1 MVNTR
6 SMVPSGEVQGN
17 GAGDEAQSQPIS
29 LASIEKMMLDLMAKQ
44 EEKMVGK
51 MKELIEDQEVRLR
64 EEVKNLFGDNTASG
78 GHETSSSYDSMQ
90 HGPPSINVSQDMVA
104 PRKKCGF
111 KDFNSCKPPTYNG
124 TLDPVV
130 LHNWV
135 IEIEM
140 AFYACQCGDDQ
151 RVNFAITT
159 LKETAL
165 EWWLETKEMMEM
177 HVLESLTWDVF
188 LEKMKERFCTKEEIR
203 DLERKF
209 LDLKKDKM
217 TITEYNAKFRKLLSF
232 ARRLAPDEATKVDQ
246 YVGGLP
252 WNYRLNFE
260 AATLEVAMRKARK
273 IEKTLEERD
282 KERPQFANKRKE
294 SHDSRGKGTFD
305 QKKQKFEGKSK
316 GGETQNKN
324 KDEVVCFKCGDKG
337 HFANACPKG
346 FKCYNCGEVGHKASE
361 CTSKEKGSSGG
372 GRKEAPRT
380 RGRAF
385 QMTEEEAREKAN
397 VVSGIFLVNSL
408 PASMLF
414 DSGATYSHV
423 SPNFAKRLQLPLH
436 RLEYELVIDVA
447 GGASKIVSKEIS
459 HVKVEC
465 SGTEFW
471 VDLILLDVGGFDV
484 VLGMDW
490 LAKYDAEILCGKKM
504 VRVKTP
510 EGEPILI
517 YGDKR
522 RVPTSVINVMKARRC
537 LRKGCQS
544 YLAYVVD
551 TVKEKKTLGDIEVVR
566 DYPEVFPDDLPGLPP
581 DRQVEFRIDLV
592 PGTAPLAKAPYRL
605 APAELKELMTQLQE
619 LLDKGFIRP
628 SSSPWG
634 APILFVK
641 KKDGSMRMCIDYRD
655 LNKVTIKNRYPL
667 PRIDDLF
674 DQLQGAGHFSKI
686 DLRSGYHQLKVR
698 DEDVEKTA
706 FRTRYGHFEFL
717 VMPFGLTNAPA
728 AFMDLM
734 NRVCKP
740 FLDKFV
746 IVFIDD
752 ILIYSKSE
760 AEHKEH
766 LKMVLE
772 TLKREKLYA
781 KLSKCEFWIGE
792 VQFLGH
798 VVNKDG
804 IKVDPAKIEAVMN
817 WEKPKNPTE
826 IRSFLG
832 LAGYYRRF
840 IEGFSKIA
848 CPLTLLTKKNEKFV
862 WTDKQEEAFELLKK
876 KLCEAPILSL
886 PEGTEDFAVYSDASG
901 LGIGCV
907 LTQRG
912 KVIAYASRQ
921 LKEHE
926 LNYPTHDKEL
936 AAVIHA
942 LKIWRHYLYGTQCK
956 LFTDHQSLQ
965 YLFSQK
971 DLNARQRRWI
981 EVFKDYD
988 CEILYHPGKANIV
1001 ADALSRKE
1009 ISEKRRVKALRIEVV
1024 STLVD
1029 MLKSVQEGAQE
1040 DGNIKEERLGKSVI
1054 LEENSHGLKTF
1065 QGRVWVPLYGGK
1077 RELILDEAHKTK
1089 YSIHP
1094 GCTKMY
1100 MDLKPLYWW
1109 PTMKVDIAR
1118 YINKC
1123 LTCSLVKTEHQ
1134 RPYGDLEPLEVPE
1147 WKWEKITMDFVTKL
1161 PRTRGGHD
1169 MIWVIV
1175 DRLTKSALFLA
1186 ARETWLVDK
1195 FAELYVDEVVRRHG
1209 VPLSIVSDRDS
1220 RFTSHFGRACKKYWE
1235 PSYV

>member
-1 MVNTR
+1 
-6 SMVPSGEVQGN
+6 
-17 GAGDEAQSQPIS
+17 
-29 LASIEKMMLDLMAKQ
+29 
-44 EEKMVGK
+44 
-51 MKELIEDQEVRLR
+51 
-64 EEVKNLFGDNTASG
+64 
-78 GHETSSSYDSMQ
+78 
-90 HGPPSINVSQDMVA
+90 
-104 PRKKCGF
+104 
-111 KDFNSCKPPTYNG
+111 
-124 TLDPVV
+124 
-130 LHNWV
+130 
-135 IEIEM
+135 
-140 AFYACQCGDDQ
+140 
-151 RVNFAITT
+151 
-159 LKETAL
+159 
-165 EWWLETKEMMEM
+165 
-177 HVLESLTWDVF
+177 
-188 LEKMKERFCTKEEIR
+188 
-203 DLERKF
+203 
-209 LDLKKDKM
+209 
-217 TITEYNAKFRKLLSF
+217 
-232 ARRLAPDEATKVDQ
+232 
-246 YVGGLP
+246 
-252 WNYRLNFE
+252 
-260 AATLEVAMRKARK
+260 
-273 IEKTLEERD
+273 
-282 KERPQFANKRKE
+282 
-294 SHDSRGKGTFD
+294 
-305 QKKQKFEGKSK
+305 
-316 GGETQNKN
+316 
-324 KDEVVCFKCGDKG
+324 
-337 HFANACPKG
+337 
-346 FKCYNCGEVGHKASE
+346 
-361 CTSKEKGSSGG
+361 
-372 GRKEAPRT
+372 
-380 RGRAF
+380 
-385 QMTEEEAREKAN
+385 
-397 VVSGIFLVNSL
+397 
-408 PASMLF
+408 
-414 DSGATYSHV
+414 
-423 SPNFAKRLQLPLH
+423 
-436 RLEYELVIDVA
+436 
-447 GGASKIVSKEIS
+447 
-459 HVKVEC
+459 
-465 SGTEFW
+465 
-471 VDLILLDVGGFDV
+471 
-484 VLGMDW
+484 
-490 LAKYDAEILCGKKM
+490 M
-504 VRVKTP
+504 VRVKTS
-510 EGEPILI
+510 EGAPILI

-551 TVKEKKTLGDIEVVR
+551 TVKEKKTLEDIEVVR
-566 DYPEVFPDDLPGLPP
+566 DFPEVFPDDLPGLPP
-581 DRQVEFRIDLV
+581 DRQVELRIDLV

-605 APAELKELMTQLQE
+605 APAKLKELMTQLQE

-674 DQLQGAGHFSKI
+674 DQLQGAGYFSKI

-717 VMPFGLTNAPA
+717 VMPFRLTNAPA

-766 LKMVLE
+766 LKMILE

-781 KLSKCEFWIGE
+781 KFSKCEFWIGE

-804 IKVDPAKIEAVMN
+804 IKLDPAKIEAVMN

-848 CPLTLLTKKNEKFV
+848 CSLTSLTKKNEKFV
-862 WTDKQEEAFELLKK
+862 WTSKQDKAFELLKN

-901 LGIGCV
+901 LGIECV

-1029 MLKSVQEGAQE
+1029 MLKSVQERAQE

-1054 LEENSHGLKTF
+1054 FEENLHGLKTF
-1065 QGRVWVPLYGGK
+1065 QSRVWVPLYGGK

-1118 YINKC
+1118 YVNKC

-1161 PRTRGGHD
+1161 PRTRSGHD

-1186 ARETWLVDK
+1186 ARETWPVDK
-1195 FAELYVDEVVRRHG
+1195 FAELYRDEVIRRHG

-1220 RFTSHFGRACKKYWE
+1220 RFTSHFWKSMQEVLGTKLCLSTAYHPQTDGQSERTIQTLEDMLRACVLDFGGSWDRHLPLIEFSYNNSYHSTIKMAPYEALYGRKCRSPSCWLQAGEKVLVGRCLIQETAEKVEVIRERMKAAQSRQKSYANLKNRPMTFQVGDQVLLKVSPWRGIIRFGKRGKLNPRYIGPLNVLEKIGKKAYRLELPPELYGIHNVFHVCYLRKWLGDKVDFLPLEEIRMDENKRLIEESEEILDRKVKKLRKKMIELVLVKWKHSSGANLTWE
-1235 PSYV
+1235 TEDEMRKRYPHLFGEAEIPRTESS